1 MNRKEQKNLIMLGVS
16 WANIG
21 LCEVIDTIE
30 HTPLHRQGIKH
41 HTRGLKQAL
50 ESQHKQVYEAMKG
63 HEDAELEMYV
73 YDDLVQQFVDA
84 IKNINLKERD
94 YNTLKALLK
103 CFNEGEGIKQ
113 VSEEEYKRIPT

>member
-30 HTPLHRQGIKH
+30 HTPLHRQGSKH

-63 HEDAELEMYV
+63 TRM
-73 YDDLVQQFVDA
+73 QS
-84 IKNINLKERD
+84 
-94 YNTLKALLK
+94 LK
-103 CFNEGEGIKQ
+103 CTCMMIL
-113 VSEEEYKRIPT
+113 SSSL